1 MKQKIK
7 KVITVMST
15 MTLTLLAGIVAY
27 GDEKENEIAN
37 QVLQPINVLKTI
49 FIAIIGAVGV
59 FIIGKG
65 VIDLAVGIKQRD
77 SSALVEAIL
86 ELAGGAIVMAVDLI
100 VGIFAL

>member
-27 GDEKENEIAN
+27 GDEKENDIAN